1 MEKPL
6 VLQIDELIEKSL
18 SKVLDLALIVPY
30 SKSAQQK
37 AVELALVGYNSLA
50 HTVRSGLFLCV
61 FSPLM
66 RFMVKSEGDTFVC
79 AGTLTSQSTNPLW
92 LCHHHLV
99 VNGKAS
105 KKSLGASSVST
116 LHSEFQD
123 QTEVSHNQMQMLWS
137 LFSQIQQNIK
147 NNCPQNNY
155 HLAEIGNYLTEMWT
169 ADYEETLTQ
178 LNSQESNN
186 V

>member
-1 MEKPL
+1 MTLLYVPEEQSI
-6 VLQIDELIEKSL
+6 VLSL
-18 SKVLDLALIVPY
+18 KELDLKIISSYA
-30 SKSAQQK
+30 KHAQQK

-66 RFMVKSEGDTFVC
+66 RFMVKLEGDTFVC

-99 VNGKAS
+99 VIGKAS
-105 KKSLGASSVST
+105 IQSLGALTVS
-116 LHSEFQD
+116 FQFSA
-123 QTEVSHNQMQMLWS
+123 QEQAEISQNQMQMLWT

-147 NNCPQNNY
+147 NDCSQNNY
-155 HLAEIGNYLTEMWT
+155 HLAEIGNYLSEMWV
-169 ADYEETLTQ
+169 ADYEQ
-178 LNSQESNN
+178 LALDCQKESSND
-186 V
+186 